1 MLGTGRPIA
10 VGTLTPTRSVTVKS
24 IVIHAG
30 LPKTG
35 TSAVQS
41 FFITH
46 TAKLAKAGIF
56 YPQHR
61 VDSNGISAGN
71 AGSLMERS
79 GHLFVASPRE
89 VARTLAEFEGSGCHT
104 LLLSSEAFLP
114 ELPGI
119 AELLPPQAR
128 FVLYVRDPL
137 AFLESDYNQRVKRLA
152 HVDPFEPSPDAY
164 GGWLGHEHLY
174 RALGS
179 EAVRSRLVLRPY
191 LPELFVGDN
200 LLTDLFDT
208 VGIDTTELGD
218 LSLARVNL
226 SYSLHALEI
235 KRALNALP
243 LGPQLQ
249 ERLDI
254 HLQSCPLGPT
264 TYTLIPPADH
274 ERLRKIADDELHA
287 LALRY
292 DIDSL
297 EPMRELL
304 REKPPK
310 PYHPQQLTDEEVD
323 AVVRHIATVGK
334 RLTRRI
340 AQTLVEHPEIELVYP
355 SLRDSF
361 AAAAAGLSEEP
372 APPRRRWWPRG

>member
-1 MLGTGRPIA
+1 M
-10 VGTLTPTRSVTVKS
+10 KS
-24 IVIHAG
+24 IVVHAG

-35 TSAVQS
+35 TSAVQAFLS
-41 FFITH
+41 TNVDR
-46 TAKLAKAGIF
+46 LARAGIF
-56 YPQHR
+56 YPRHP
-61 VDSNGISAGN
+61 VDKNSISAGN

-79 GHLFVASPRE
+79 GHLFVTSPRAIE
-89 VARTLAEFEGSGCHT
+89 ATLEEFEASGCHT

-114 ELPGI
+114 ELPDI
-119 AELLPPQAR
+119 AELLPPETR

-137 AFLESDYNQRVKRLA
+137 AFLESDYNQRIKRLP
-152 HVDPFEPSPDAY
+152 HIHPFAAEADAY

-174 RALGS
+174 RALDA

-191 LPELFVGDN
+191 LPDLFVGGN
-200 LLTDLFDT
+200 LLTDLLDT
-208 VGIDTTELGD
+208 AGIDAAELGD
-218 LSLARVNL
+218 LSLQRVNL

-249 ERLDI
+249 ERLDV

-264 TYTLIPPADH
+264 SYTLIPPADQQ
-274 ERLRKIADDELHA
+274 RLRKLADDELHA

-297 EPMRELL
+297 EPMREAL
-304 REKPPK
+304 RDLPAKPF
-310 PYHPQQLTDEEVD
+310 HPQELTDDEVD
-323 AVVRHIATVGK
+323 AVVRHIARVGK

-340 AQTLVEHPEIELVYP
+340 AQTLAEHPEIELVHP

-361 AAAAAGLSEEP
+361 ARASAALDAEP
-372 APPRRRWWPRG
+372 EARPARRRWSFRRLSRRSR

>member
-1 MLGTGRPIA
+1 M
-10 VGTLTPTRSVTVKS
+10 KS
-24 IVIHAG
+24 IVVHAG

-35 TSAVQS
+35 TSAVQA
-41 FFITH
+41 FFHANTE
-46 TAKLAKAGIF
+46 KLAKAGIF
-56 YPQHR
+56 YPQHTIDR
-61 VDSNGISAGN
+61 NGISAGN

-79 GHLFVASPRE
+79 GHLFVASSHE
-89 VARTLAEFEGSGCHT
+89 IARTLEQFEDSGCHT

-137 AFLESDYNQRVKRLA
+137 AFLESDYNQRVKRLG
-152 HVDPFEPSPDAY
+152 HVEPFVASPEAY
-164 GGWLGHEHLY
+164 GGWLGHQHLY
-174 RALGS
+174 NALSS

-191 LPELFVGDN
+191 LPELFVGGN
-200 LLTDLFDT
+200 LLTDLLDT
-208 VGIDTTELGD
+208 AAIDTTELGD
-218 LSLARVNL
+218 LSLRQVNL

-235 KRALNALP
+235 KRALNVLP

-249 ERLDI
+249 ERLDV

-264 TYTLIPPADH
+264 TYTLVPPADH

-310 PYHPQQLTDEEVD
+310 PFHPQQLTDDEVD

-340 AQTLVEHPEIELVYP
+340 TQTLVEHPEIELVYP

-361 AAAAAGLSEEP
+361 AAAAAELDDAP
-372 APPRRRWWPRG
+372 AARRRWWSRWF

>member
-1 MLGTGRPIA
+1 M
-10 VGTLTPTRSVTVKS
+10 KS
-24 IVIHAG
+24 IVVHAG

-35 TSAVQS
+35 TSAVQA
-41 FFITH
+41 FFNSNGE
-46 TAKLAKAGIF
+46 ALAKAGIF
-56 YPQHR
+56 YPAHT
-61 VDSNGISAGN
+61 VDRNGISAGN

-79 GHLFVASPRE
+79 GHLFVASSRE
-89 VARTLAEFEGSGCHT
+89 VTRTLEEFEASGCHT

-114 ELPGI
+114 ELRGI
-119 AELLPPQAR
+119 AELLPPQAQ

-137 AFLESDYNQRVKRLA
+137 AFLESDYNQRVKRIGHLQ
-152 HVDPFEPSPDAY
+152 PFAAEPDAY

-174 RALGS
+174 NALDS

-200 LLTDLFDT
+200 LLTDLLDT
-208 VGIDTTELGD
+208 AEIDTTGLGD
-218 LSLARVNL
+218 LWLQKVNL

-249 ERLDI
+249 ERLDV
-254 HLQSCPLGPT
+254 HLQSCPLGPM

-274 ERLRKIADDELHA
+274 ERLRKIADDELRS

-304 REKPPK
+304 QEKQPK
-310 PYHPQQLTDEEVD
+310 PFHPQELTVDEVD
-323 AVVRHIATVGK
+323 AVVRHIAIVGK

-340 AQTLVEHPEIELVYP
+340 DQTLVEHPEIELAYP

-361 AAAAAGLSEEP
+361 AAAAADLGEEP
-372 APPRRRWWPRG
+372 TGRKRRRLSRWLSRER

>member
-1 MLGTGRPIA
+1 M
-10 VGTLTPTRSVTVKS
+10 KS
-24 IVIHAG
+24 IVVHAG

-35 TSAVQS
+35 TSAVQA
-41 FFITH
+41 FFHANTE
-46 TAKLAKAGIF
+46 KLAKAGIF
-56 YPQHR
+56 YPQHTIDR
-61 VDSNGISAGN
+61 NGISAGN

-79 GHLFVASPRE
+79 GHLFVASPDE
-89 VARTLAEFEGSGCHT
+89 IARTLEQFEASGCHT

-137 AFLESDYNQRVKRLA
+137 AFLESDYNQRVKRLG
-152 HVDPFEPSPDAY
+152 HVEPFVAAPEAY
-164 GGWLGHEHLY
+164 GGWLGHQHLY
-174 RALGS
+174 NALGS

-191 LPELFVGDN
+191 LPELFVGGN
-200 LLTDLFDT
+200 LLTDLLDT
-208 VGIDTTELGD
+208 AAIDTAELGD
-218 LSLARVNL
+218 LSLRQVNL

-235 KRALNALP
+235 KRALNVLP

-249 ERLDI
+249 ERLDV

-264 TYTLIPPADH
+264 TYTLVPPADH

-304 REKPPK
+304 RDKPPK
-310 PYHPQQLTDEEVD
+310 PFHPQQLTDDEVD
-323 AVVRHIATVGK
+323 AVVRHIASVGK

-361 AAAAAGLSEEP
+361 AAAAAELDEAP
-372 APPRRRWWPRG
+372 AARRRWWSRWF

>member
-1 MLGTGRPIA
+1 M
-10 VGTLTPTRSVTVKS
+10 KS
-24 IVIHAG
+24 IVVHAG

-35 TSAVQS
+35 TSAVQV
-41 FFITH
+41 FLNTN
-46 TAKLAKAGIF
+46 AERLAKAGIH
-56 YPQHR
+56 YPAHT
-61 VDSNGISAGN
+61 VDTNGISAGN

-79 GHLFVASPRE
+79 GHLFVASARE
-89 VARTLAEFEGSGCHT
+89 VARTLEEFEASGCDT

-114 ELPGI
+114 ELRGI

-137 AFLESDYNQRVKRLA
+137 AFLESDYNQRVKRIGHLQ
-152 HVDPFEPSPDAY
+152 PFAAEPDAY

-174 RALGS
+174 RALDS
-179 EAVRSRLVLRPY
+179 EEVRSRLVLRPY

-200 LLTDLFDT
+200 LLTDLLDT
-208 VGIDTTELGD
+208 AGIDTVDLGD
-218 LSLARVNL
+218 LSLQQVNL

-243 LGPQLQ
+243 LGAQLQ
-249 ERLDI
+249 ARLDV

-274 ERLRKIADDELHA
+274 DRLRKIADDELQA

-292 DIDSL
+292 DIEAL

-304 REKPPK
+304 QEKPPK
-310 PYHPQQLTDEEVD
+310 PFHPQQLTEDEVD
-323 AVVRHIATVGK
+323 AVVRHLAAVGK

-340 AQTLVEHPEIELVYP
+340 AQTLVEHPEIELAYP

-361 AAAAAGLSEEP
+361 ADASAELGEEP
-372 APPRRRWWPRG
+372 TAPVRRWWQARRRTD

>member
-1 MLGTGRPIA
+1 M
-10 VGTLTPTRSVTVKS
+10 KS

-35 TSAVQS
+35 TSAVQA
-41 FFITH
+41 FLNTH
-46 TAKLAKAGIF
+46 IEELARTGIH
-56 YPQHR
+56 YPRHS
-61 VDSNGISAGN
+61 VDTNGISAGN
-71 AGSLMERS
+71 AGALMERS

-89 VARTLAEFEGSGCHT
+89 VATTLAEFEASGCHT

-119 AELLPPQAR
+119 ADLLPPQAR

-137 AFLESDYNQRVKRLA
+137 AFLESDYNQRVKRLG
-152 HVDPFEPSPDAY
+152 HVEPFVAEPAAY
-164 GGWLGHEHLY
+164 GGWLGHQHLY
-174 RALGS
+174 NALDS

-200 LLTDLFDT
+200 LLTDLLDT
-208 VGIDTTELGD
+208 AGIETAGLGD
-218 LSLARVNL
+218 LALQRVNL

-235 KRALNALP
+235 KRALNVLP
-243 LGPQLQ
+243 LGQHLQ
-249 ERLDI
+249 ERLDV

-264 TYTLIPPADH
+264 AYTLMPPADH
-274 ERLRKIADDELHA
+274 ERLRKIADDELRT

-292 DIDSL
+292 GIDAL

-304 REKPPK
+304 RDKEPK
-310 PYHPQQLTDEEVD
+310 PFYPQQLTDDEVD
-323 AVVRHIATVGK
+323 AVVRHIASVGK

-340 AQTLVEHPEIELVYP
+340 AQVIVEHPEIELAYP

-361 AAAAAGLSEEP
+361 AAVAAELGEEP
-372 APPRRRWWPRG
+372 GAVGRRRWWRRR

>member
-1 MLGTGRPIA
+1 M
-10 VGTLTPTRSVTVKS
+10 KS
-24 IVIHAG
+24 IVVHAG

-35 TSAVQS
+35 TSAVQA
-41 FFITH
+41 FFSANTER
-46 TAKLAKAGIF
+46 LSRAGIF

-61 VDSNGISAGN
+61 IDKNGISAGN

-79 GHLFVASPRE
+79 GHLFVASSRE
-89 VARTLAEFEGSGCHT
+89 VTKTLEDFEASGCHT

-114 ELPGI
+114 ELPGL
-119 AELLPPQAR
+119 AELMPPQTR

-137 AFLESDYNQRVKRLA
+137 AFLESDYNQRVKRLD
-152 HVDPFEPSPDAY
+152 HVDAFAAAPDAY

-174 RALGS
+174 NALGS

-191 LPELFVGDN
+191 LPDLFVGEN
-200 LLTDLFDT
+200 LLTDLLHT
-208 VGIDTTELGD
+208 AGIDAAELGD
-218 LSLARVNL
+218 LSLEKVNL

-249 ERLDI
+249 ERLDV

-264 TYTLIPPADH
+264 SYTLIPPADY
-274 ERLRKIADDELHA
+274 ERLRKTADDELHA
-287 LALRY
+287 LASRY
-292 DIDSL
+292 DIEAL

-304 REKPPK
+304 RKQTPK
-310 PYHPQQLTDEEVD
+310 PYHPQHLTEDEID
-323 AVVRHIATVGK
+323 AVVQHIATVGK

-340 AQTLVEHPEIELVYP
+340 AQTLVEHPQIELVYP

-361 AAAAAGLSEEP
+361 AAAAAELDEEP
-372 APPRRRWWPRG
+372 ATPRRRWWQRRHRAG

>member
-1 MLGTGRPIA
+1 M
-10 VGTLTPTRSVTVKS
+10 KS
-24 IVIHAG
+24 IVVHAG

-35 TSAVQS
+35 TSAVQA
-41 FFITH
+41 FFH
-46 TAKLAKAGIF
+46 TNTEKLARAGIF
-56 YPQHR
+56 YPRHS
-61 VDSNGISAGN
+61 VDKNGISAGN

-79 GHLFVASPRE
+79 GHLFVASARE
-89 VARTLAEFEGSGCHT
+89 VTRTLGEFEASGCHT

-119 AELLPPQAR
+119 TELLPPHAR

-137 AFLESDYNQRVKRLA
+137 AFLESDYNQRVKRLG
-152 HVDPFEPSPDAY
+152 HVDPFEASPDAY
-164 GGWLGHEHLY
+164 GGWLGHQHLY
-174 RALGS
+174 NALDS

-200 LLTDLFDT
+200 LLTDLLHT
-208 VGIDTTELGD
+208 AGIDTAGLGD
-218 LSLARVNL
+218 LSLRQVNL

-235 KRALNALP
+235 KRALNVLP

-249 ERLDI
+249 ERLDV

-264 TYTLIPPADH
+264 SYTLMPPADH
-274 ERLRKIADDELHA
+274 ERLRKVADDELRA

-304 REKPPK
+304 RRKPQK
-310 PYHPQQLTDEEVD
+310 PFHPQQLTDDEVD

-340 AQTLVEHPEIELVYP
+340 AQTLHEHPEIELVYP

-361 AAAAAGLSEEP
+361 ARAAAALDTEASARP
-372 APPRRRWWPRG
+372 KRRWLSRRSR

>member
-1 MLGTGRPIA
+1 M
-10 VGTLTPTRSVTVKS
+10 KS

-35 TSAVQS
+35 TSAVQA
-41 FFITH
+41 FFSTNVE
-46 TAKLAKAGIF
+46 KLARAGIY

-61 VDSNGISAGN
+61 VDTNGISAGN

-89 VARTLAEFEGSGCHT
+89 IAGTLADFEASGCHT

-119 AELLPPQAR
+119 AELLPPEAR

-137 AFLESDYNQRVKRLA
+137 AFLESDYNQRVKRLS
-152 HVDPFEPSPDAY
+152 HVDPFEPSPGTY

-174 RALGS
+174 HALGS
-179 EAVRSRLVLRPY
+179 ETVRSRLVLRPY

-200 LLTDLFDT
+200 LLTDLLDT
-208 VGIDTTELGD
+208 AGIDTTELGD
-218 LSLARVNL
+218 LSLRRVNL

-254 HLQSCPLGPT
+254 HLQSCPLGPR

-274 ERLRKIADDELHA
+274 ERLRKAADDELHA

-304 REKPPK
+304 RTKPQK
-310 PYHPQQLTDEEVD
+310 PFHPQQLTDDEVD
-323 AVVRHIATVGK
+323 AVVRHIANVGK

-361 AAAAAGLSEEP
+361 AAAAAELGEEP
-372 APPRRRWWPRG
+372 GTAGRWRWWQRLLRRD

>member
-1 MLGTGRPIA
+1 M
-10 VGTLTPTRSVTVKS
+10 KS

-35 TSAVQS
+35 TSAVQA
-41 FFITH
+41 FFSTNVE
-46 TAKLAKAGIF
+46 KLARAGIH

-61 VDSNGISAGN
+61 VDRNGISAGN

-79 GHLFVASPRE
+79 GHLFVASPR
-89 VARTLAEFEGSGCHT
+89 AIADTLADFEASGCHT

-114 ELPGI
+114 ELSGI
-119 AELLPPQAR
+119 AAEMPPEAR

-137 AFLESDYNQRVKRLA
+137 AFMESDYNQRVKRLP
-152 HVDPFEPSPDAY
+152 HFHPFEPVPEAY

-174 RALGS
+174 RALDTES
-179 EAVRSRLVLRPY
+179 VRSRLVLRPY
-191 LPELFVGDN
+191 LPELFVGGN
-200 LLTDLFDT
+200 LLTDLLDT
-208 VGIDTTELGD
+208 AGIDTTELGD
-218 LSLARVNL
+218 LSLRQVNL

-243 LGPQLQ
+243 LGEQLQ
-249 ERLDI
+249 ERLDV

-264 TYTLIPPADH
+264 NYTLIPPADY
-274 ERLRKIADDELHA
+274 ERLRKVADDELHA
-287 LALRY
+287 LALKY

-304 REKPPK
+304 RDKPQK
-310 PYHPQQLTDEEVD
+310 PFHPQALTEEEVD
-323 AVVRHIATVGK
+323 AVVRHIAAVGK

-340 AQTLVEHPEIELVYP
+340 AQILAEHPEIELVYP

-361 AAAAAGLSEEP
+361 AAAAAELDEETV
-372 APPRRRWWPRG
+372 AAGRRRWWWRR

>member
-1 MLGTGRPIA
+1 MGA
-10 VGTLTPTRSVTVKS
+10 LTPTRSVAVKS
-24 IVIHAG
+24 IVVHAG

-35 TSAVQS
+35 TSAVQA
-41 FFITH
+41 FLNANGEGLT
-46 TAKLAKAGIF
+46 KAGIF
-56 YPQHR
+56 YPAHT
-61 VDSNGISAGN
+61 VDRNGISAGN

-79 GHLFVASPRE
+79 DHLFVASPRT
-89 VARTLAEFEGSGCHT
+89 VAKTLEEFEASGCHT

-114 ELPGI
+114 ELRGI
-119 AELLPPQAR
+119 AELLPPQAQ

-137 AFLESDYNQRVKRLA
+137 AFLESDYNQRVKRIGHLE
-152 HVDPFEPSPDAY
+152 PFVAEPDAY

-174 RALGS
+174 NALDS
-179 EAVRSRLVLRPY
+179 ETVRSRLVLRPY

-200 LLTDLFDT
+200 LLTDLLDT
-208 VGIDTTELGD
+208 AGIDTAGLGD
-218 LSLARVNL
+218 LWLQKVNL

-274 ERLRKIADDELHA
+274 ERLRRIADDELRS

-292 DIDSL
+292 GIDSL

-304 REKPPK
+304 QEKSPK
-310 PYHPQQLTDEEVD
+310 PFHPQQLTVDEVD

-334 RLTRRI
+334 HLTRQI
-340 AQTLVEHPEIELVYP
+340 AQILVEHPEIELAYP

-361 AAAAAGLSEEP
+361 AAAAAELDEAAARRQKQWWQRP
-372 APPRRRWWPRG
+372 WRRRRRAD

>member
-1 MLGTGRPIA
+1 M
-10 VGTLTPTRSVTVKS
+10 KS

-35 TSAVQS
+35 TSAVQAFLS
-41 FFITH
+41 STNDR
-46 TAKLAKAGIF
+46 LAEAGIF
-56 YPQHR
+56 YPRHT
-61 VDSNGISAGN
+61 VDKNSISAGN
-71 AGSLMERS
+71 AGSLMELS

-89 VARTLAEFEGSGCHT
+89 VTKTLEDFDASGCHT

-114 ELPGI
+114 ELP
-119 AELLPPQAR
+119 ELADLMPPETR

-137 AFLESDYNQRVKRLA
+137 AFLESDYNQRVKRLP
-152 HVDPFEPSPDAY
+152 HVHPFAAEPDAY
-164 GGWLGHEHLY
+164 GGWLGHQHLY
-174 RALGS
+174 HALGS
-179 EAVRSRLVLRPY
+179 ESVRSRLVLRPY
-191 LPELFVGDN
+191 RPELFVGGN

-208 VGIDTTELGD
+208 AGIDATELGD
-218 LSLARVNL
+218 LSLKQVNL

-243 LGPQLQ
+243 LGEQLQ
-249 ERLDI
+249 ERLDV

-264 TYTLIPPADH
+264 SYTLIPPADH
-274 ERLRKIADDELHA
+274 QRLRKLADDELRA

-292 DIDSL
+292 DIDTL

-304 REKPPK
+304 WDQAPK
-310 PYHPQQLTDEEVD
+310 PFHPQQLTDDEVD
-323 AVVRHIATVGK
+323 AVVQHIATVGK

-355 SLRDSF
+355 SLRESF
-361 AAAAAGLSEEP
+361 ARAAAALDEP
-372 APPRRRWWPRG
+372 AAAPRRRWWHRTHTAG

>member
-1 MLGTGRPIA
+1 
-10 VGTLTPTRSVTVKS
+10 VKS

-35 TSAVQS
+35 TSAVQA
-41 FFITH
+41 FFSANTER
-46 TAKLAKAGIF
+46 LARAGIY
-56 YPQHR
+56 YPDHR
-61 VDSNGISAGN
+61 VDKNGVSAGN

-89 VARTLAEFEGSGCHT
+89 VARTIEDFEASGCHT

-119 AELLPPQAR
+119 AELLPPEAR

-137 AFLESDYNQRVKRLA
+137 AFLESDYNQRVKRLD
-152 HVDPFEPSPDAY
+152 HVEPFEASPDAY

-174 RALGS
+174 HALDS

-191 LPELFVGDN
+191 LPDLFVGDN
-200 LLTDLFDT
+200 LLTDLLDT
-208 VGIDTTELGD
+208 AGIDTTELGD
-218 LSLARVNL
+218 LSLRRVNL

-235 KRALNALP
+235 KRALNVLP

-249 ERLDI
+249 ERLDV
-254 HLQSCPLGPT
+254 HLQSCPLGPR

-274 ERLRKIADDELHA
+274 ERLRKAADDELRS
-287 LALRY
+287 LGVKY
-292 DIDSL
+292 GIDSL

-304 REKPPK
+304 REKPQK
-310 PYHPQQLTDEEVD
+310 PYHPQQLTDDDVD
-323 AVVRHIATVGK
+323 AVVRHIASVGK

-340 AQTLVEHPEIELVYP
+340 DQILVEHPEIELVYP

-361 AAAAAGLSEEP
+361 AATAAELDQEP
-372 APPRRRWWPRG
+372 VTRPRRRWWQRLRRVGAN

>member
-1 MLGTGRPIA
+1 M
-10 VGTLTPTRSVTVKS
+10 KS
-24 IVIHAG
+24 IVVHAG

-35 TSAVQS
+35 TSAVQA
-41 FFITH
+41 FFSANRDT
-46 TAKLAKAGIF
+46 LAEAGIH

-61 VDSNGISAGN
+61 VDQNGISAGN

-79 GHLFVASPRE
+79 GHLFVASAHA
-89 VARTLAEFEGSGCHT
+89 VAKTLEEFAASGCHT

-119 AELLPPQAR
+119 AELLPQAR

-152 HVDPFEPSPDAY
+152 HVDPFEASPGAY

-174 RALGS
+174 HALDS

-191 LPELFVGDN
+191 LPELFVGGN
-200 LLTDLFDT
+200 LLTDLLDT
-208 VGIDTTELGD
+208 AGIDTAELGD
-218 LSLARVNL
+218 LSLKRVNL

-235 KRALNALP
+235 KRALNVLP
-243 LGPQLQ
+243 IGPQLQ
-249 ERLDI
+249 ERLDV

-264 TYTLIPPADH
+264 TYTLMAPAEH
-274 ERLRKIADDELHA
+274 ERLRKTADDELRA

-310 PYHPQQLTDEEVD
+310 PFRPQQLTDDEVD
-323 AVVRHIATVGK
+323 AVVRHIAIVGK

-340 AQTLVEHPEIELVYP
+340 SQTLLEHPEIELVYP

-361 AAAAAGLSEEP
+361 AAAAAELDRAP
-372 APPRRRWWPRG
+372 AGRQQRRWGRWVSRRSR